1 MSEDKKIVKLEATWS
16 LSLDCECPKCGEDI
30 DLMDDD
36 NFWENN
42 NIQACEWGTKKSRDV
57 DAYCEKC
64 EHEFKVDL
72 VY

>member
-1 MSEDKKIVKLEATWS
+1 MLALFTVSIYITTF
-16 LSLDCECPKCGEDI
+16 DI

>member
-1 MSEDKKIVKLEATWS
+1 MTEQKVIEACWS
-16 LSLDCECPKCGEDI
+16 ISLDCKCPKCDEDI

-42 NIQACEWGTKKSRDV
+42 RIECCEHGTDKSRNI
-57 DAYCEKC
+57 DAYCEDC

-72 VY
+72 AY